1 MRIKKEKCMLN
12 QVVLV
17 GRLTQDVETRILDD
31 GRKVSTIFLAVQRPF
46 KNVDGQ
52 YDTDFLKCSV
62 WEGLSTM
69 IESYCQKGTMVAL
82 KGRVQSYKKD
92 FNDTNVTM
100 MEVIA
105 ERISYI
111 KDAKEDVVKKD
122 KKAE

>member
-1 MRIKKEKCMLN
+1 MLN

-100 MEVIA
+100 LEVIA

-122 KKAE
+122 RKTE

>member
-1 MRIKKEKCMLN
+1 MLN

-46 KNVDGQ
+46 KNIDGQ
-52 YDTDFLKCSV
+52 YETDFIKCSV
-62 WEGLSTM
+62 WEGLSTL
-69 IESYCQKGTMVAL
+69 IESFCQKGTMVAL
-82 KGRVQSYKKD
+82 KGRIQSYKKE

-100 MEVIA
+100 IEVIA

-111 KDAKEDVVKKD
+111 KDEKKENIKKE